1 MATTRVSEPT
11 REILRTLSETS
22 GESIQAILDKAV
34 ELYRRQHFLEE
45 ANRAYE
51 TLRRNPKL
59 WKAEQIERSAWNS
72 TLADGLE
79 E

>member
-1 MATTRVSEPT
+1 MASTRVSEPT
-11 REILRTLSETS
+11 REILRTLSERS
-22 GESIQAILDKAV
+22 GESMQAILDKAV
-34 ELYRRQHFLEE
+34 ELYRRQQFLEE

-59 WKAEQIERSAWNS
+59 WKAEQAERSVWNS
-72 TLADGLE
+72 TLMDGQE

>member
-11 REILRTLSETS
+11 REILRTLSEIS

-51 TLRRNPKL
+51 GLRRNPKL
-59 WKAEQIERSAWNS
+59 WKAEQAERSVWNS